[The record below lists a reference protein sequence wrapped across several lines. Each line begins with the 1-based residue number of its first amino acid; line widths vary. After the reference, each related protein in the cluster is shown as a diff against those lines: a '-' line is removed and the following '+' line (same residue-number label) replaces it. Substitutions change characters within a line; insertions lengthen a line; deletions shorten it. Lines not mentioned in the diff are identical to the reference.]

1 MQAHKDDLGIEGA
14 MATPGLES
22 SDLYRFASHMT
33 RIPLF
38 YEYKDNNTTFMPE
51 IKARTWTTTRPCST
65 WR

>member
-1 MQAHKDDLGIEGA
+1 MQAHKDDLGIKGA

-38 YEYKDNNTTFMPE
+38 YEYKDNNTLITE
-51 IKARTWTTTRPCST
+51 IELIEISHHYD
-65 WR
+65 